1 MGGWYTLVPMTYP
14 ASMLKHGKNLIWMS
28 RKQNSANSI
37 LSASD
42 ADHHRIRQL
51 ISHAF
56 SDKALREQEPILQE
70 YTGALIRRLHDQAKA
85 GWGSGVVDLVKW
97 FSWTTFD
104 IVGKL
109 GFGETFG
116 CLTDS

>member
-1 MGGWYTLVPMTYP
+1 MTYP

-37 LSASD
+37 LSVSD

-70 YTGALIRRLHDQAKA
+70 YIGTLIRRLHDQAKA
-85 GWGSGVVDLVKW
+85 EWGSSIVDLVK
-97 FSWTTFD
+97 
-104 IVGKL
+104 
-109 GFGETFG
+109 
-116 CLTDS
+116 